1 MSEAGKREVG
11 GEKRRIETGI
21 MESRMYFFEVFFFY
35 TYLPVLIS
43 GSCAG
48 EESES
53 FYCAV
58 QEMGRLGP

>member
-1 MSEAGKREVG
+1 MSEAGKREAG
-11 GEKRRIETGI
+11 GEKERRIETGV
-21 MESRMYFFEVFFFY
+21 MESRMYFLKSFFLIS
-35 TYLPVLIS
+35 TCAIS

-53 FYCAV
+53 SYCAV